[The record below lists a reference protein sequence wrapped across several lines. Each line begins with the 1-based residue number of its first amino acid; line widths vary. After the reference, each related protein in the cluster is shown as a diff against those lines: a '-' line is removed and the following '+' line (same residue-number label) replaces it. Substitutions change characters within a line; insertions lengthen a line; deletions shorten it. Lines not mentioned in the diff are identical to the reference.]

1 MSKETR
7 KERNRITA
15 RESRERKAAY
25 VVQIE
30 VENQRLS
37 DRVAQLEYDLSRAAP
52 NPFIYQDESATLLS
66 PRQMG
71 FFDE

>member
-7 KERNRITA
+7 RERNRITA

-25 VVQIE
+25 VVQLE
-30 VENQRLS
+30 AERLN
-37 DRVAQLEYDLSRAAP
+37 DRVAQLEYDLARAAP
-52 NPFIYQDESATLLS
+52 NPFLYQDELLMS

>member
-7 KERNRITA
+7 RERNRITA

-25 VVQIE
+25 VVQLEADI
-30 VENQRLS
+30 QRLNA
-37 DRVAQLEYDLSRAAP
+37 RVAQLEYDLARAAP
-52 NPFIYQDESATLLS
+52 NPFLYQDELLMS